1 MRDWTRSTPWLVP
14 FAFSA
19 SWGLA
24 HCGVSDSGTL
34 DVDAGREG
42 GSTQEPEGGVPS
54 GDDMTAL
61 DGGTVMTTGDG
72 SAPTQNVDEAG
83 GDANGTPPPAVPVPE
98 GGAPSDPG
106 FVSCNGAPCAV
117 NAGNSCCVTT
127 ADDGGPKET
136 CNPPN
141 TGCSG
146 LTIFCDEA
154 ADCNGGACCQQING
168 IAVAGS
174 TSCASSH
181 TCPGVGTE
189 TFQTC
194 RTDAECDAPGGGGIP
209 GRCLPQT
216 CTNTLPMRTLRI
228 EGCAVSQGA
237 GDKTGGPLVTCA
249 TN

>member
-1 MRDWTRSTPWLVP
+1 
-14 FAFSA
+14 
-19 SWGLA
+19 
-24 HCGVSDSGTL
+24 
-34 DVDAGREG
+34 
-42 GSTQEPEGGVPS
+42 
-54 GDDMTAL
+54 MTAL
-61 DGGTVMTTGDG
+61 DGGAVVMTTGDG
-72 SAPTQNVDEAG
+72 SAPTQSVDEAG
-83 GDANGTPPPAVPVPE
+83 VDANGTPPPAVPGPG

-106 FVSCNGAPCAV
+106 FVSCNGAPCPV

-136 CNPPN
+136 GNPPN

-146 LTIFCDEA
+146 LTIFCNEA

-194 RTDAECDAPGGGGIP
+194 RTDAECGAG
-209 GRCLPQT
+209 GRCIPQT
-216 CTNTLPMRTLRI
+216 CTNTLPRRTLQI
-228 EGCAVSQGA
+228 EGCAVS
-237 GDKTGGPLVTCA
+237 GGPLVTCTA
-249 TN
+249 N